1 MDNVSLADWLAQA
14 EDSEVGEAFDSFM
27 HTAARMA
34 FTAVLFNEVE
44 TLCGKAY
51 HPEESRKGVRR
62 KGVSVDIRTFSL
74 VDPDAFV

>member
-1 MDNVSLADWLAQA
+1 MENVSLIQLLAQA
-14 EDSEVGEAFDSFM
+14 EDSDVGEAFDSFM

-51 HPEESRKGVRR
+51 HPSES
-62 KGVSVDIRTFSL
+62 SD
-74 VDPDAFV
+74 